1 MVDLP
6 PPPSPVAEVRLSPSQ
21 RGDRIRIGGH
31 DFEAAWLWVGSDNRR
46 PDQLWLPLDLL
57 ISQFGFARTQSDR
70 GEQLEW
76 YGRKVVLS
84 SLPQR
89 TLEDEV
95 AIEVA
100 SWLDS
105 TGVQTNRS
113 SRSLRVSLA
122 APRVQQLRRGKGS
135 TANRLVLDLSGPAL
149 VQRLGND
156 LVLGVSTTPTQAGQL
171 RGMGL
176 RIQRQRSQLALP
188 GQGQALATLTL
199 ADPWRI
205 VLDGVPAGGEAN
217 RSQGIDRL
225 ATALMSPAV
234 QSLISRGLV
243 LDRRTVTVGVKPLT
257 VYRAGTVP
265 QGQGLRLLPLAP
277 TQAQEGLRFLNQLAQ
292 PVGAMVAVN
301 GGFFNRVRQLPLG
314 AVRLNDSWLS
324 GPILNRGAIGWDP
337 GKRLSFGRLRLNQ
350 ELILSGGERWSLGLL
365 NSGFVQRGLSRY
377 TRAWGPYYRALSGE
391 EQALSVRAGRVVAL
405 HNRAELARGVPLASD
420 TDLIVARAGAPL
432 PAGLDEAVEIKVS
445 SSSPLGER
453 SQVLGG
459 GPLLLSNGRVVLDG
473 RQEGFSAGF
482 MALRAPRTVVAQDQ
496 QRLWLMTIEGARES
510 DPTLLE
516 TSLALQQLGIGEA
529 LNLDG
534 GSSTS
539 LLVANQ
545 LVMTG
550 RSFPPRVQNALGLV
564 PE

>member
-6 PPPSPVAEVRLSPSQ
+6 PPPSPIAEVRLSTSQ
-21 RGDRIRIGGH
+21 RGERIRIGGH
-31 DFEAAWLWVGSDNRR
+31 DLDAAWLWIGSDNRR
-46 PDQLWLPLDLL
+46 PEQLWLPLDLL
-57 ISQFGFARTQSDR
+57 ISQFGFVRTQSDR

-76 YGRKVVLS
+76 YGRRVTLS
-84 SLPQR
+84 SLPQK
-89 TLEDEV
+89 TLNDEV

-100 SWLDS
+100 GWLES
-105 TGVQTNRS
+105 TGVQTSRS
-113 SRSLRVSLA
+113 SRSLRVSLP

-135 TANRLVLDLSGPAL
+135 NANRLVLDLSGPAL

-156 LVLGVSTTPTQAGQL
+156 LVLGVNTTPTQAGQL

-176 RIQRQRSQLALP
+176 RIQRQRSQLALS
-188 GQGQALATLTL
+188 GQSQALATLTL

-205 VLDGVPAGGEAN
+205 VLDGVSAGGEDS
-217 RSQGIDRL
+217 RSLGIDRL

-257 VYRAGTVP
+257 LYRAGTAP

-277 TQAQEGLRFLNQLAQ
+277 SQAQQGLHFLNQLAQ
-292 PVGAMVAVN
+292 PAGAMVAVN

-314 AVRLNDSWLS
+314 AVRLNGSWLS
-324 GPILNRGAIGWDP
+324 GPILNRGVIGWDP
-337 GKRLSFGRLRLNQ
+337 GERLTFGRLRLNQ
-350 ELILSGGERWSLGLL
+350 ELILSGGERWGLGLL

-391 EQALSVRAGRVVAL
+391 EQALSVREGRVVSL
-405 HNRAELARGVPLASD
+405 HSRADLARGIPLANG
-420 TDLIVARAGAPL
+420 TDLIVARGGAPL
-432 PAGLDEAVEIKVS
+432 PAGLDDAVEIQVS

-459 GPLLLSNGRVVLDG
+459 GPLLLSNGRVVLNG

-482 MALRAPRTVVAQDQ
+482 MALRAPRTVVAQDR
-496 QRLWLMTIEGARES
+496 QRLWLMTIEGARGS

-516 TSLALQQLGIGEA
+516 TSLALEQLGLEDA